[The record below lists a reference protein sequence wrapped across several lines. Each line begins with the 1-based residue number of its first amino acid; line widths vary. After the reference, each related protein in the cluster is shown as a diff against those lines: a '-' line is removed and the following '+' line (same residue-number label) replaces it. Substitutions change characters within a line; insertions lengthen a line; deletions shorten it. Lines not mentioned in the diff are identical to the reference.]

1 MNNEAEYS
9 VSADESSYVCV
20 AQEVKIEV
28 EYMIL
33 SVEDGDVQRGSM
45 CPKRPLGKVK

>member
-20 AQEVKIEV
+20 AQEVRMEVRIEA
-28 EYMIL
+28 
-33 SVEDGDVQRGSM
+33 
-45 CPKRPLGKVK
+45 PKNYAAA